1 MEEVQQAIFDRA
13 VRRLTSY
20 RCLRWFAPVYENHR
34 QFWLYALFG
43 LGTILLSIN
52 LYLLLTEKMG
62 MPVVLANSISWIFA
76 TAFAFLTNRRWVF
89 VNHKCGMGA
98 FFHQM
103 LSFFTG
109 RFFTLIL
116 EDWLLYFLVDGLGLS
131 NTLMKYLAQLLI
143 IASNYF
149 ISKLLVFR
157 RRRALRELIREKAG
171 KG

>member
-1 MEEVQQAIFDRA
+1 MEDSKQEIFDRA
-13 VRRLTSY
+13 VRRMTSY
-20 RCLRWFAPVYENHR
+20 RPLCWFAPVYEGHR

-52 LYLLLTEKMG
+52 LYLILTEKMG
-62 MPVVLANSISWIFA
+62 MSVVLANSISWVFA

-89 VNHKCGMGA
+89 INHKCGVGA

-103 LSFFTG
+103 ASFFMG
-109 RFFTLIL
+109 RFLTLIL
-116 EDWLLYFLVDGLGLS
+116 EDWLLYFLVDRLKLS

-157 RRRALRELIREKAG
+157 RRRALRELIQEKIG
-171 KG
+171 R